1 MRLKKFFRLPAAIVI
16 ASVLSTLVLQV
27 ALAAELVV
35 PTTYAKIQDA
45 IDAAFI
51 SGDSVVVEPGTYNEN
66 VTLKNGVSI
75 RGRETARTILS
86 GGGSGTIITANNIS
100 TSTVVKNLT
109 LISAT
114 VGIAVTNSSA
124 LEIKNNVFRIGS
136 SSTAITTSS
145 SATTKIMNNVFHS
158 TGNAI
163 STTTDLTL
171 NIINNIFSNYT
182 TAFSETIATNNIL
195 NNLFTGTAG
204 VNVDTTT
211 KGNIT
216 SQDPLFVDPD
226 NQNRPDFHLMVGTP
240 CKDKGN
246 STAGNDAYDGTSPP
260 DIGAYGGTFADTI
273 PYIVSNFAK
282 TDPYDDL
289 AHVGAFAIDFTWSGN
304 QSYLLTDPALPG
316 GYRVHYGLNKSGPPY
331 ASTKDAGKSL
341 SITIDN
347 LVGASAPT
355 APTLTIT
362 GYANETLKLKWSE
375 FPGATGYIVYYTDL
389 GPIPPAPPQLPG
401 TEQSIDVM
409 NTTVYNLSGLINLH
423 NYQVEVAAYIKNTY
437 YFAVTAYDNA
447 ASTRDPGI
455 QHESAY
461 STPEQTA
468 DIGST
473 VVGTRSA
480 AIPPEYPEAVIPN
493 PNLLNKGCFIATA
506 AYGYYSAPQVQALRE
521 FRDRYLMTNAPGRA
535 FVRWY
540 YQHGPAG
547 AQFINDHPWL
557 KPFVRTALMPAV
569 GGAMFMTRTSM
580 ITKTLT
586 LFMFVL
592 FVTYLIRRTRRSA
605 EICGKIIKRKE
616 KP

>member
-1 MRLKKFFRLPAAIVI
+1 MKRCQLFRLLAAMVV
-16 ASVLSTLVLQV
+16 AVVLSVLAQQV
-27 ALAAELVV
+27 VLAAELIV
-35 PTTYAKIQDA
+35 PTNYVKIQDA

-51 SGDSVVVEPGTYNEN
+51 NGDSVIVEPGTYYETI
-66 VTLKNGVSI
+66 TLKNGVSL

-100 TSTVVKNLT
+100 TSTVVRNLT
-109 LISAT
+109 LVNAA

-136 SSTAITTSS
+136 TSTAITTSS

-182 TAFSETIATNNIL
+182 TAFPTTIASDNIL
-195 NNLFTGTAG
+195 NNLFTGAAG
-204 VNVDTTT
+204 ANVDTTT

-216 SQDPLFVDPD
+216 HTAPLFVDPD
-226 NQNRPDFHLMVGTP
+226 NLNQPDFHLMVGTP

-282 TDPYDDL
+282 TASSPYPD
-289 AHVGAFAIDFTWSGN
+289 AGAFAIDFTWSAN
-304 QSYLLTDPALPG
+304 QSYLLADPALPG
-316 GYRVHYGLNKSGPPY
+316 GYRVHYGLNKSGPSY
-331 ASTKDAGKSL
+331 SNTKDAGKNL
-341 SITIDN
+341 STTIDN
-347 LVGASAPT
+347 LVEATAPA

-375 FPGATGYIVYYTDL
+375 VIGATGYVVYYTDL
-389 GPIPPAPPQLPG
+389 GPIPPAPPQPPG
-401 TEQSIDVM
+401 TEQPIDVM
-409 NTTVYNLSGLINLH
+409 NTTVYNLSGLTNLH
-423 NYQVEVAAYIKNTY
+423 NYQVQVAAYTKNTY
-437 YFAVTAYDNA
+437 YFAVTAYDNT

-468 DIGST
+468 DIGSA
-473 VVGTRSA
+473 VVGNRSA
-480 AIPPEYPEAVIPN
+480 AVPPEYPEPVTPN
-493 PNLLNKGCFIATA
+493 PNLPNKGCFIATA

-521 FRDRYLMTNAPGRA
+521 FRDRYLTTNAPGRA

-540 YQHGPAG
+540 YQYGPVG
-547 AQFINDHPWL
+547 AQFINEHPWL
-557 KPFVRTALMPAV
+557 KPVVRAALMPAV

-580 ITKTLT
+580 FTKTIV
-586 LFMFVL
+586 FMFIGL
-592 FVTYLIRRTRRSA
+592 LAIIRLRTLQKKGATS
-605 EICGKIIKRKE
+605 
-616 KP
+616 